1 MLILSCHCFNF
12 RCMVLLMIVLMCH
25 HHLSIMCFGVRL
37 TVDTAK
43 ANEQHL
49 RSPFSSFSTKLTLVE
64 EKKKNYQD
72 MPSPQVSNSKCQKS
86 CDIHSFLSL
95 QRQPLLFDPLSS
107 MPSHF
112 FGLFHTWTP
121 DNTRKISSR
130 QYLEWPLSHMELTSG
145 NGLCTMCLYMIEI
158 VQVSGKEYRK

>member
-1 MLILSCHCFNF
+1 MLIFSCHCFNF

-64 EKKKNYQD
+64 EKKKRLSRHALPPGVKLQ
-72 MPSPQVSNSKCQKS
+72 MSKVVWHPLVSLPSAPTSPLRPLV
-86 CDIHSFLSL
+86 IHALSFL
-95 QRQPLLFDPLSS
+95 
-107 MPSHF
+107 
-112 FGLFHTWTP
+112 
-121 DNTRKISSR
+121 
-130 QYLEWPLSHMELTSG
+130 WPISHMNSG
-145 NGLCTMCLYMIEI
+145 QYQENKFQAISWMSSFTHGANIRKWFVYDVFIHDRNS
-158 VQVSGKEYRK
+158 SGEW